1 MHKIAI
7 ILSLNVSILT
17 FFANKAYCQQEYYI
31 WVDENGVTNYAER
44 APSGYQPTHVTGK
57 RRFGYKTESK
67 LERPEQSSDKAVED
81 IKARIIEP
89 GQAIAEE
96 KAMYENELAAQS
108 KQTCELGKQNLARL
122 ETFAR
127 IKIPGKDGE
136 YRFLSP
142 EEITEKKRE
151 SREVILLN
159 CR

>member
-1 MHKIAI
+1 
-7 ILSLNVSILT
+7 
-17 FFANKAYCQQEYYI
+17 
-31 WVDENGVTNYAER
+31 
-44 APSGYQPTHVTGK
+44 
-57 RRFGYKTESK
+57 
-67 LERPEQSSDKAVED
+67 DKAVED

-89 GQAIAEE
+89 GPAIAEE